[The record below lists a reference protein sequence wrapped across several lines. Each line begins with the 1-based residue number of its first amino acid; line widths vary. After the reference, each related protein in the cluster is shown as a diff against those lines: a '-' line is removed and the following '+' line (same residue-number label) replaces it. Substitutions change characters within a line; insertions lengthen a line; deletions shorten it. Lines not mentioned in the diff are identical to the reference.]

1 MQQENTGAQRPQE
14 EEYLFQLAKL
24 EVRIRAMSAQ
34 EKEKYADKIAEV
46 QKHLRALR
54 RQRQAVA
61 GHMARM
67 QGAQA
72 QPPRAGPGPAACAGR
87 NACPKPGGGH
97 AQRGAHGKAGRRA
110 PPRPGPG
117 NGKRKRKKRTCP

>member
-46 QKHLRALR
+46 QKHLARLTPA
-54 RQRQAVA
+54 QRQAVA

-72 QPPRAGPGPAACAGR
+72 QPPVQAQPPAQGETPAQSQAAATPSEGPMEKQAA
-87 NACPKPGGGH
+87 
-97 AQRGAHGKAGRRA
+97 A
-110 PPRPGPG
+110 PQPEEWEEEE
-117 NGKRKRKKRTCP
+117 

>member
-46 QKHLRALR
+46 QKHLARLTPA
-54 RQRQAVA
+54 QRQAVA
-61 GHMARM
+61 GHMARLP
-67 QGAQA
+67 GAPA
-72 QPPRAGPGPAACAGR
+72 PPPA
-87 NACPKPGGGH
+87 PGGG
-97 AQRGAHGKAGRRA
+97 ATAPAGGARRRWAAAGPTA
-110 PPRPGPG
+110 PA
-117 NGKRKRKKRTCP
+117 